1 MRRGLASLI
10 MGLSLLV
17 ASASWAGFVMSHTV
31 LDPGRSER
39 LADHLLDDPEVKAAI
54 ADRIADALQA
64 QVPKGVAIP
73 RQTLEVAAN
82 VALEDPRVEALVR
95 DGIVRAHQNALN
107 GVDEPIALDATVLGE
122 AARTALVSNVAA
134 LDAVL
139 PPAPQLA
146 VEIPGTGLSWLGTVK
161 DFVDRF
167 TLLGALASGAGLLA
181 SFIITTRRAAVLR
194 RVSFWGFGA
203 SAFWLAVAYGL
214 PGLVG
219 FIAPSAMAIASAV
232 VDVFAGAMI
241 RPALVMAGI
250 SAALLVASIVWPARE
265 RRRPAAMIDRAGP
278 GARAR
283 AAQPRG
289 RASARPTPAAAGA
302 GAGAGAGADYAI
314 PSAGSPSY
322 PGTAYPGSPSPS
334 GRYDQGGA
342 PAYGDPRYGSPAAAS
357 ASAGADPWGATGAS
371 SPGFAPAPDPTMQ
384 YPVISSSAGTAGG
397 AAPEPVFGQ
406 EQHTTPL
413 WPADAGT
420 APAAPSA
427 APNVD
432 TSGGGVWVEGVG
444 YIDPNAPAGDS
455 YGATELAPDPY
466 RAAPDPYRGATPGP
480 GANPSEDPTLT
491 AAPLADRHPPR

>member
-31 LDPGRSER
+31 LDPGRSDR

-54 ADRIADALQA
+54 ASRIADGLQA

-122 AARTALVSNVAA
+122 AARAALVANVAA
-134 LDAVL
+134 LDPLL
-139 PPAPQLA
+139 PAAPQLA

-161 DFVDRF
+161 DVVDRF
-167 TLLGALASGAGLLA
+167 TLLGALVAGAGILA
-181 SFIITTRRAAVLR
+181 SFLITTRRATALR

-214 PGLVG
+214 PSVVG
-219 FIAPSAMAIASAV
+219 FIAPSAMSIASAV

-265 RRRPAAMIDRAGP
+265 RRRPAAMIDKASQG
-278 GARAR
+278 GRAR

-289 RASARPTPAAAGA
+289 RAARPAAGV
-302 GAGAGAGADYAI
+302 GGVGGGGGDDYVI
-314 PSAGSPSY
+314 PSATGASY
-322 PGTAYPGSPSPS
+322 PGSAHPGAAYDQGSPSP
-334 GRYDQGGA
+334 YA
-342 PAYGDPRYGSPAAAS
+342 DPRYVSPAVQAAGS
-357 ASAGADPWGATGAS
+357 DPWPGAGTGAGFGAGV
-371 SPGFAPAPDPTMQ
+371 PGFAPTPDPTMQ
-384 YPVISSSAGTAGG
+384 YPVISSAAGTAPPGP
-397 AAPEPVFGQ
+397 APTPAPAPARGQ
-406 EQHTTPL
+406 ESHATPL
-413 WPADAGT
+413 WPANAGVM
-420 APAAPSA
+420 PS
-427 APNVD
+427 PD
-432 TSGGGVWVEGVG
+432 PGGGAWVEGVG
-444 YIDPNAPAGDS
+444 YIDPNLPTADP
-455 YGATELAPDPY
+455 YGGTTLAPDPSGS
-466 RAAPDPYRGATPGP
+466 AAPPAGAD
-480 GANPSEDPTLT
+480 PSEDPTLT

>member
-167 TLLGALASGAGLLA
+167 TLLGALVSGAGLLA

-278 GARAR
+278 GGRAR

-289 RASARPTPAAAGA
+289 RASGRPTPA
-302 GAGAGAGADYAI
+302 GADYVI
-314 PSAGSPSY
+314 PSAGSSSY
-322 PGTAYPGSPSPS
+322 PGTSYPGSPSP

-342 PAYGDPRYGSPAAAS
+342 PAYADPRYGSPAAAS
-357 ASAGADPWGATGAS
+357 ASAGADPWGATGAG

-397 AAPEPVFGQ
+397 PAPEPVFGQ

-420 APAAPSA
+420 APAGPAA
-427 APNVD
+427 APIVD

-444 YIDPNAPAGDS
+444 YIDPNAPAGDP
-455 YGATELAPDPY
+455 YGATELAPE
-466 RAAPDPYRGATPGP
+466 PYRGATPGP
-480 GANPSEDPTLT
+480 GTNPSEDPTLT
-491 AAPLADRHPPR
+491 AAPLADRNPPR